1 MLFGGHLTFDL
12 GIPEVI
18 TTYYYRVV
26 ALVYEL
32 NFTCRM
38 FCGRLSLNFYI
49 ELKGEIYFILLLTLI
64 PEKKYV

>member
-12 GIPEVI
+12 EIPEVI

-32 NFTCRM
+32 NFTCRI
-38 FCGRLSLNFYI
+38 FCERLSLNFYI
-49 ELKGEIYFILLLTLI
+49 ELKEEIYFILLLSLI
-64 PEKKYV
+64 GEKKFV